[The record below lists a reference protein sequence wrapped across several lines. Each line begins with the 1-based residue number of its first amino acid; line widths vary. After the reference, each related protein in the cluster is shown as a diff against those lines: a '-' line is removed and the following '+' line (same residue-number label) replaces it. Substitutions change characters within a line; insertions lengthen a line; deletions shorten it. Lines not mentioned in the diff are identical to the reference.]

1 MRLGFLTGS
10 VSRKAGGLFPAV
22 RSLAEALQRS
32 PEIDLNVFGLMDA
45 DTAADLPAWGPV
57 PVNASPVRGPR
68 GFGYA
73 SGLGSELGRKRI
85 DLLHVHGMWMYPSIA
100 ARRWSARTRAPYV
113 ISPHGMLDRWAIK
126 NSRWKKRIAIL
137 LYEGSHLHG
146 AACLHALCEA
156 EAQDIRA
163 FGLTNPICIIPN
175 GTEVAAGLEPPPAPW
190 RAELARDAKVLL
202 YLGRL
207 HPKKGLLNLLR
218 AMHEVHRCADEQPR
232 SWHLVIAGWDQNG
245 HRAHLEAFA
254 AQCGM
259 AGFVHFVGPQYGDA
273 KLATLCAADAFVLP
287 SVSEGLPMAVLEAWT
302 HGLPVLMTP
311 QCNLPEGFAAGAA
324 IRIECDPESIAS
336 GLQELFSM
344 GENGLHAMGKAGVKL
359 AAKDFSWAGIAERME
374 AVYRWLLGIGP
385 RPDCAILN

>member
-10 VSRKAGGLFPAV
+10 VSRRAGGLFPAV

-32 PEIDLNVFGLMDA
+32 PEIDLNVFGLLDA

-57 PVNASPVRGPR
+57 PVNVSPVRGPR
-68 GFGYA
+68 SFGYA
-73 SGLGSELGRKRI
+73 SGLGSNVGSKRI

-126 NSRWKKRIAIL
+126 NSGWKKRIAIF
-137 LYEGSHLHG
+137 LYEGSHLQG
-146 AACLHALCEA
+146 AACLHALCDA

-175 GTEVAAGLEPPPAPW
+175 GTEAAAQLEPPPAPW
-190 RAELARDAKVLL
+190 RSELARDAKVLL

-218 AMHEVHRCADEQPR
+218 AMHEVHRCADELLR
-232 SWHLVIAGWDQNG
+232 NWHLVIAGWDQNG
-245 HRAHLEAFA
+245 HRAQLEAFA

-259 AGFVHFVGPQYGDA
+259 AGFVHFIGPQYGDA
-273 KLATLCAADAFVLP
+273 KLATLCGADAFVLP

-302 HGLPVLMTP
+302 HGLPVLMIP
-311 QCNLPEGFAAGAA
+311 RCNLPEGFAAGAA
-324 IRIECDPESIAS
+324 IRIE
-336 GLQELFSM
+336 
-344 GENGLHAMGKAGVKL
+344 H
-359 AAKDFSWAGIAERME
+359 
-374 AVYRWLLGIGP
+374 
-385 RPDCAILN
+385 